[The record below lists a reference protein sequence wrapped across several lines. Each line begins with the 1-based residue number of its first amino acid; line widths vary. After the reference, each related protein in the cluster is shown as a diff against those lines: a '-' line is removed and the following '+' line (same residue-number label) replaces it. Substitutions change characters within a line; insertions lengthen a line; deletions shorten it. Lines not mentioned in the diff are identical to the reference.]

1 MEMFKTR
8 EDVEEWLAPMNYE
21 QFWREIKP
29 WCLVMKYTRAECDAS
44 IAAGADIE
52 DVKAYIKGMAEHAL
66 AKRHNLKHRPIMV
79 GPVLRV
85 VSSQD

>member
-8 EDVEEWLAPMNYE
+8 DDVAEWLAPMNYE

-29 WCLVMKYTRAECDAS
+29 WCLVMPYTRAECDAHL
-44 IAAGADIE
+44 AAGADIE
-52 DVKAYIKGMAEHAL
+52 EMKDFIKGMAEYAL
-66 AKRHNLKHRPIMV
+66 AKRHKLQRRPVVV
-79 GPVLRV
+79 GPMLRV

>member
-8 EDVEEWLAPMNYE
+8 DDVEEWLAPMNYE

-29 WCLVMKYTRAECDAS
+29 WCLVMPYTRAKCDAD

-52 DVKAYIKGMAEHAL
+52 HVKIGLKMIAEYLL
-66 AKRHNLKHRPIMV
+66 AKRHNLKPRPH

-85 VSSQD
+85 VASQD